1 MADDT
6 LLESNQVLQERVH
19 TVCTGGIFASI
30 YLLGESAPG
39 RARETGRT
47 LDEDAR
53 RLESKGKVKTF
64 D

>member
-1 MADDT
+1 M
-6 LLESNQVLQERVH
+6 
-19 TVCTGGIFASI
+19 I

-39 RARETGRT
+39 RAQETGRT